1 MTNTLFTNVNLF
13 DGSGDTP
20 GPGEVLVQGNRIKT
34 VAKGGESVPREGAT
48 VVDGG
53 GATLMPGLCDAHAHF
68 GWNNS
73 SSLDD
78 IGRYPIEEHMLAAVT
93 NAGTYLDW
101 GYTMCVG
108 AAAAKPRMDVVLR
121 NAIDSGQFPGPRMLA
136 NGPEIATIGGLGDVN
151 PSHLEGYTF
160 VEIINGPE
168 EMRRCVRKLLKE
180 GVDLIKL
187 NLSGEEITR
196 TARAEQTL
204 MAEDEIAMAMQEA
217 ARKGVRACAHARSA
231 ESVKLC
237 IKYGIEIIYHA
248 SYTDEEGMD
257 LLEANKDTV
266 FVVPGL
272 AWLIQTSYGAS
283 EWGVTPEI
291 ARDMG
296 YHRELEFAIKA
307 CKEMHKRGI
316 RVLPGGDYGFAW
328 TPYGTFAKDLEYFV
342 DRLEFTPMEALVAA
356 TKLGGDIMGRP
367 GELGRIAEG
376 YLADM
381 ILIDGDP
388 LDDVTILQ
396 DQDNILAI
404 MKDGRFH
411 KPPAEPKKSRQ
422 TKAA

>member
-13 DGSGDTP
+13 DGSGGTP
-20 GPGEVLVQGNRIKT
+20 GPGEVLVQGNRIAQ
-34 VAKGGESVPREGAT
+34 VAVGGKKIPRKDADL
-48 VVDGG
+48 VDGG

-73 SSLDD
+73 PSLDA
-78 IGRYPIEEHMLAAVT
+78 IGRFPVEEHMLSAVV
-93 NAGTYLDW
+93 NARTYLDW
-101 GYTMCVG
+101 GYTSCVG

-121 NAIDSGQFPGPRMLA
+121 NAIDSGQFPGPRILA
-136 NGPEIATIGGLGDVN
+136 NGPEITTIGGLGDVN
-151 PSHLEGYTF
+151 PTHMEGYTF

-168 EMRRCVRKLLKE
+168 EMRRCVRTLLKE

-187 NLSGEEITR
+187 NLSGEEITI

-237 IKYGIEIIYHA
+237 VKYGIDIIYHA
-248 SYTDEEGMD
+248 SYIDQEGLD
-257 LLEANKDTV
+257 LLEANKDRV
-266 FVVPGL
+266 FVAPGL
-272 AWLIQTSYGAS
+272 AWLIQTSYHAS
-283 EWGVTPEI
+283 DWGVTPEI
-291 ARDMG
+291 AKGMG
-296 YHRELEFAIKA
+296 YHRELEAAIKG
-307 CKEMHKRGI
+307 CTEMHKRGI

-342 DRLEFTPMEALVAA
+342 DLLGFTPMEALISA
-356 TKLGGDIMGRP
+356 TKLGGEIMNRA

-388 LDDVTILQ
+388 VKDITIFQ
-396 DQDNILAI
+396 DQDNLLAI
-404 MKDGRFH
+404 MKDGQFH
-411 KPPAEPKKSRQ
+411 KPPAQPLKGRQ